1 MIERGKLMVLILSAA
16 VVIYVVVGGFLG
28 RVVAKDE
35 TYQNISLF
43 NDVLKKIQD
52 EYVEKPQMKPLT
64 ENALKGLA
72 GKGFKGFR

>member
-35 TYQNISLF
+35 TYQNISCS
-43 NDVLKKIQD
+43 
-52 EYVEKPQMKPLT
+52 T
-64 ENALKGLA
+64 TC
-72 GKGFKGFR
+72 